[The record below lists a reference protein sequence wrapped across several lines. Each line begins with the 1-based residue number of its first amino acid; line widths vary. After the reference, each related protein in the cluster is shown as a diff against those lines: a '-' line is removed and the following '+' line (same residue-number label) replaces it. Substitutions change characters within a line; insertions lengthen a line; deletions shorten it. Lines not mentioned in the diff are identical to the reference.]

1 MRFYI
6 LQCNS
11 SCFTRNHQH
20 LYQTDL
26 SKQQGVEA
34 PPTWIDDEGESDDDG
49 ENKQNL
55 NDVHHKRLG
64 ELSNDVPAD
73 RRITECYVA
82 KESHL
87 QDKHHSNS
95 QRLESTSKCTCI
107 IFVIHSLIKSTK
119 SKQECKGLD
128 FIFSKF
134 LNFFMKLQE

>member
-1 MRFYI
+1 MKSARDGSWDFTYYSVYTS
-6 LQCNS
+6 NS
-11 SCFTRNHQH
+11 SCFIRNHQH

-64 ELSNDVPAD
+64 ELSDDVPTD

-87 QDKHHSNS
+87 QGKHHSNS
-95 QRLESTSKCTCI
+95 QRLDSISKCTCI
-107 IFVIHSLIKSTK
+107 IFIVNSLIKSNYIYAVT
-119 SKQECKGLD
+119 
-128 FIFSKF
+128 
-134 LNFFMKLQE
+134 

>member
-1 MRFYI
+1 MKSARDGSWDFTYYSVYTS
-6 LQCNS
+6 NS
-11 SCFTRNHQH
+11 SCFTRNHQR

-34 PPTWIDDEGESDDDG
+34 PPTWIDDEGESDNDG

-64 ELSNDVPAD
+64 ELSDDVPTD

-87 QDKHHSNS
+87 QGKHHFNS
-95 QRLESTSKCTCI
+95 QRLVSISKCTCI
-107 IFVIHSLIKSTK
+107 IFIVNSLIKSNYIYAVT
-119 SKQECKGLD
+119 
-128 FIFSKF
+128 
-134 LNFFMKLQE
+134 